1 MDLDLSC
8 LYWPLGNLQAILMN
22 IYTLI
27 LVLVMTL
34 ALPFQFRTTSDIIDH
49 VFLQVTQVARK
60 TKEIWC
66 CWGSVIWTT

>member
-49 VFLQVTQVARK
+49 VFLQVTD
-60 TKEIWC
+60 C
-66 CWGSVIWTT
+66 